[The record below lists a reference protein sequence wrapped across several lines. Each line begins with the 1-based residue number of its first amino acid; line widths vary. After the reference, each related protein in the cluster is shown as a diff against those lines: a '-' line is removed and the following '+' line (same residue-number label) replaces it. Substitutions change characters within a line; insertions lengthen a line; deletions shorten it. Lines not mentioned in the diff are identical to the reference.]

1 MFYTLTILIPVY
13 NEENNI
19 ENTLIN
25 IYRALQNYSFTF
37 EIILVNDG
45 STDNTIKLISSIKD
59 KYKNLKIINHNKNL
73 GFGAS
78 YKTGLSNAN
87 SIFFL
92 MIQGDNAWD
101 YKNLNLFL
109 NYLGKYD
116 LVLGYTSNMLKYR
129 GLIRTTISVTFTK
142 LLNLFSKSKIIYFNG
157 LQIHKTDIIK
167 KISIESNNYTF
178 QAEIILKTKK
188 YYNNIK
194 FVNIKPNDRDYGF
207 SKAFRIKNIIETIL
221 FVLKSI
227 KYRK

>member
-25 IYRALQNYSFTF
+25 IYKALQNYNFTF

-78 YKTGLSNAN
+78 YKTGLTNAN

-109 NYLGKYD
+109 NHLGKYD
-116 LVLGYTSNMLKYR
+116 LVLGYTRNMLKYR
-129 GLIRTTISVTFTK
+129 GLIRTAISVIFTK
-142 LLNLFSKSKIIYFNG
+142 LLNLFSKSKILYFNG

-207 SKAFRIKNIIETIL
+207 SKAFRMKNIFETIL